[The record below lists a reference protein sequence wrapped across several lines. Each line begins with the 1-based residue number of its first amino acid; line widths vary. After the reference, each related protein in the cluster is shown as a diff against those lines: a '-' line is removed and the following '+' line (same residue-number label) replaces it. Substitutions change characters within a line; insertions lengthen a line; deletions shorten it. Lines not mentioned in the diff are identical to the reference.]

1 MVVGSESFWE
11 LYREYLL
18 NASKVNLGGT
28 SVSRESVSARAFSR
42 KIENQ
47 QLLDNYCS
55 CTFRAH
61 PTLDLIDLISESDS
75 DSDSKANPR
84 PTSTSSYA
92 HCNNTVHA
100 WCLRSETYNLNRTT
114 APYSRITT
122 TTSSS
127 NFSNLSTGTNLRT
140 FKDPCRTWCQVAF
153 SRSAFSCTHI
163 ATQI

>member
-47 QLLDNYCS
+47 QLLDNYCI

-100 WCLRSETYNLNRTT
+100 
-114 APYSRITT
+114 
-122 TTSSS
+122 
-127 NFSNLSTGTNLRT
+127 
-140 FKDPCRTWCQVAF
+140 
-153 SRSAFSCTHI
+153 
-163 ATQI
+163 

>member
-75 DSDSKANPR
+75 DSDSKANPGQGLHLPL
-84 PTSTSSYA
+84 PT
-92 HCNNTVHA
+92 HTVTTLCMHDA
-100 WCLRSETYNLNRTT
+100 CVRKLTTWTVQRHHIVVSPRLPPQAIFPIYQLGQTFALSRTLVEHDVRLPSPGPRFR
-114 APYSRITT
+114 ARI
-122 TTSSS
+122 
-127 NFSNLSTGTNLRT
+127 
-140 FKDPCRTWCQVAF
+140 
-153 SRSAFSCTHI
+153 
-163 ATQI
+163 